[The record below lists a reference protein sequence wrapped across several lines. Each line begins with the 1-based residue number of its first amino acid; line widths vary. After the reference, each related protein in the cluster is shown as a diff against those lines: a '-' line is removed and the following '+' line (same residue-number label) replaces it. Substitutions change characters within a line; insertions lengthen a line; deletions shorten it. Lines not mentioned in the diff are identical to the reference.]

1 MKEIIEKNIKEHE
14 EMIRELRDLSPQ
26 IEKFSGILRDLFNRN
41 GHLFVCGNGGSAAD
55 SQHLVGELR
64 GHFEKERK
72 PLRATAL
79 SVDTSTITAIGNDY
93 GYEFIFSRQ
102 LEALAN
108 KGDVLLAIS
117 TSGNSKN
124 IIEVAKKAKGLGI
137 LTIALTGGSG
147 GELAKM
153 VDLPIVVNSKRTS
166 RIQEA
171 HELIIHTVCEII
183 DETDERN

>member
-14 EMIRELRDLSPQ
+14 EMIKGLRELSPQ
-26 IEKFSGILRDLFNRN
+26 IEKFSEILKDLFNKN

-93 GYEFIFSRQ
+93 GYEFVFSRQ

-108 KGDVLLAIS
+108 KNDVLLAIS

-124 IIEVAKKAKGLGI
+124 IIEAVKKAKELGV
-137 LTIALTGGSG
+137 LSVALTGGSG
-147 GELAKM
+147 GELAKLA
-153 VDLPIVVNSKRTS
+153 DHSIVVDSNRTS
-166 RIQEA
+166 RIQEG
-171 HELIIHTVCEII
+171 HELIIHTICEII
-183 DETDERN
+183 DSDERN